1 LILTIYA
8 GALEERLAMRL
19 FCTICRERIV
29 GRDAIEAHVAGHKLV
44 EGGVLVFWATANGL
58 LLKPCRD
65 PVI

>member
-1 LILTIYA
+1 
-8 GALEERLAMRL
+8 MRL

-44 EGGVLVFWATANGL
+44 EDGVLVFRASADGL
-58 LLKPCRD
+58 ALKPRD